1 MKGNEEDEVF
11 MPNANVIRERRHKQI
26 ELYGTMIFLWGRERV
41 MVVVRVKV
49 ASFVRALHHHY
60 HTWRD

>member
-26 ELYGTMIFLWGRERV
+26 ELYGTMIFLWIEG
-41 MVVVRVKV
+41 
-49 ASFVRALHHHY
+49 
-60 HTWRD
+60 DGG